1 MIRMSLRRPVA
12 VAMTYA
18 AVALLGVAAWQNIPI
33 ELLPDTELPRLTVTG
48 SWRGASPETVE
59 AFLTAPLESA
69 IQQVRGVERIVSE
82 SFEEQGMGT
91 AQIAVEF
98 QRDVDMDFARLDL
111 SERIATLEETLPAG
125 VGRVSVSQYVPDEF
139 QDQNSPFLLYTF
151 TGPYTLEA
159 LRRHL
164 DEVVVPEI
172 TQVDGVS
179 LVQVFGGRERR
190 LEIELDEEEIGALGL
205 DPLSVQR
212 AIADLDLVR
221 EAGVV
226 RQGSTERTITIQ
238 NRPASADDV
247 RNAVISSAG
256 GTPIRVRDIATVRD
270 TYEQARA
277 LWRIDGQAA
286 VSFEVFKGI
295 GVNTVRTAEAV
306 RDRISELETLHP
318 FGSQLILEDDMS
330 EDIERQLTDLRTRA
344 LFSALVIFV
353 VLLAFLRSFRSAA
366 LIFTTIAFSVL
377 IALNLI
383 YFGGLTLNLLTLM
396 GLAMGFGLI
405 VDNAIVVLESVY
417 RRWQAGEMADSA
429 AETGAKEV
437 VLPILASTATTLIVF
452 VPFVYLQGDLQVYY
466 VPLAVVVA
474 LTLVASLF
482 VAFTFIPSLS
492 ARLLAAGGSAGSRR
506 AGGAA
511 GSGDPGAGGS
521 GPPTDPTVGA
531 PFYIRFYAD
540 LVGLT
545 VRFPWTAMFITALA
559 FGSSYYL
566 FDRYVS
572 TWAMWGGGRGQDTYI
587 QVQITLPRG
596 SNLERTDQLMRFF
609 EERVAQI
616 PEVERYRSD
625 IRETFGSMRITFPDS
640 IENTQIPVVIKE
652 QMMAYSHTFTGA
664 EVRVYGYGPSFYG
677 GGGSAPNYGIQV
689 LGYNYERVRD
699 IAEGVGARLQRLS
712 RVVDVDTN
720 ANSNRFRRDKAW
732 EFVVTVDR
740 DRLSTYGLTVDDL
753 VGRLNAA
760 VAGTA
765 GLSRLKLGGEEVQ
778 FQVKLEDNLETDI
791 LDLRETLIDTPDGR
805 RIRLGEV
812 ITIGQQDVLA
822 RIRRENQQYER
833 TVAYEFR
840 GPARLGDVIHEQI
853 IATTE
858 VPPGYTVKAGDRGFF
873 IDDEERTQ
881 IIMVLAVALLLVYMV
896 TAALFESFRQPLC
909 VILTVPMALIGVY
922 LAFFLTDASFTRE
935 AYVGVIMMLGIVV
948 NNAILLVDHVNGI
961 RRRWPEL
968 PLTDAIVKG
977 TLERVRPILM
987 TTTTTVLGLLP
998 LVIFGDAAG
1007 TNIWDALALVL
1018 IGGLLS
1024 STIFVLTITP
1034 AVYHVVERGLSSR
1047 KDAPVPVSR
1056 LPGAAAAAE
1065 GAV

>member
-1 MIRMSLRRPVA
+1 MIRLSLRRPVA

-18 AVALLGVAAWQNIPI
+18 AVALLGVAAWRNIPI
-33 ELLPDTELPRLTVTG
+33 ELLPDTELPRLAVTG

-82 SFEEQGMGT
+82 SFVDQGSGT
-91 AQIAVEF
+91 ARIDVEF
-98 QRDVDMDFARLDL
+98 QRDTDMDFARLDL
-111 SERIATLEETLPAG
+111 SERIATLEESLPPG
-125 VGRVSVSQYVPDEF
+125 VGRVAVSQYVPDEF
-139 QDQNSPFLLYTF
+139 QDQNSPFLLYTV

-164 DEVVVPEI
+164 DEVVAPEI

-179 LVQVFGGRERR
+179 LVQLFGGRERR

-205 DPLSVQR
+205 DPVTIQR
-212 AIADLDLVR
+212 SIADLDLVR

-226 RQGSTERTITIQ
+226 RQGGSERTITIM

-247 RNAVISSAG
+247 RNAVITSVA
-256 GTPIRVRDIATVRD
+256 GTPVRVSDIATVRD
-270 TYEQARA
+270 TYEEARA
-277 LWRIDGQAA
+277 LSRIDGQAA
-286 VSFEVFKGI
+286 VGFQVLKGI
-295 GVNTVRTAEAV
+295 GVNTVRTAAAV
-306 RDRISELETLHP
+306 RDRVGELEGLHP
-318 FGSQLILEDDMS
+318 FGSRLILEEDMS
-330 EDIERQLTDLRTRA
+330 EDIESQLTDLRMRA

-353 VLLAFLRSFRSAA
+353 VLLAFLRSFRSAG

-405 VDNAIVVLESVY
+405 VDNAIVVLENIF
-417 RRWQAGEMADSA
+417 RRWQRGESAEEA
-429 AETGAKEV
+429 AEGGAKEV

-452 VPFVYLQGDLQVYY
+452 VPFVYLQGDLRVYY

-492 ARLLAAGGSAGSRR
+492 ARLLATGERKVADDAGLVAGR
-506 AGGAA
+506 GGDSHADDWA
-511 GSGDPGAGGS
+511 HS
-521 GPPTDPTVGA
+521 

-559 FGSSYYL
+559 FGGSYYL

-572 TWAMWGGGRGQDTYI
+572 TWQMWGGGRGQDTYI

-596 SNLERTDQLMRFF
+596 SNLERTDQLVRFF

-616 PEVERYRSD
+616 PEVERYQSD

-652 QMMAYSHTFTGA
+652 QMLAFSHTFTGA

-732 EFVVTVDR
+732 EFIISVDR
-740 DRLSTYGLTVDDL
+740 DRLSNYGLTVADL
-753 VGRLNAA
+753 IGRLNAA

-765 GLSRLKLGGEEVQ
+765 GLSRLKIGGEEVQ
-778 FQVKLEDNLETDI
+778 FQVKLADNLDTDV

-812 ITIGQQDVLA
+812 ITVAQQDVLA

-873 IDDEERTQ
+873 IDDEERAQ
-881 IIMVLAVALLLVYMV
+881 IWMVLAVALLLVYMV
-896 TAALFESFRQPLC
+896 TAALFESFTQPLC

-922 LAFFLTDASFTRE
+922 LIFFLTDASFTRE

-961 RRRWPEL
+961 RRREPGVEL
-968 PLTDAIVKG
+968 PDAIVRG

-998 LVIFGDAAG
+998 LVVFGDATG

-1034 AVYHVVERGLSSR
+1034 AAYHVVERRLSSVR
-1047 KDAPVPVSR
+1047 DTTVPSTGLPAQVAPAQGP
-1056 LPGAAAAAE
+1056 A
-1065 GAV
+1065 